1 MDTNDIGKF
10 ISMKMA
16 MMGNDEPLYS
26 VSRSANSIRDAVKEA
41 NAALEAY
48 MKRVEENPNDYPSY
62 EDDEFVIKVELI
74 RRDGLLKR
82 KK

>member
-1 MDTNDIGKF
+1 MDSYDIGKF

-41 NAALEAY
+41 NVALEAY
-48 MKRVEENPNDYPSY
+48 MKRAEENPNDYPSY

-74 RRDGLLKR
+74 RKDGILKR

>member
-1 MDTNDIGKF
+1 MDINDIGKF
-10 ISMKMA
+10 ISMKMV

-26 VSRSANSIRDAVKEA
+26 VSRSATSIRDAVKEA
-41 NAALEAY
+41 NVALEAY

>member
-16 MMGNDEPLYS
+16 LMGNDEPLYS
-26 VSRSANSIRDAVKEA
+26 VSRSATSIRDAVKEA
-41 NAALEAY
+41 NVALEAY
-48 MKRVEENPNDYPSY
+48 MKRAEENPNDYPSY
-62 EDDEFVIKVELI
+62 EDDEFIIKVELM

>member
-1 MDTNDIGKF
+1 MDINDIGKF
-10 ISMKMA
+10 ISMKME
-16 MMGNDEPLYS
+16 MMGKDEPLYS
-26 VSRSANSIRDAVKEA
+26 VSRSATSIRDAVKEA
-41 NAALEAY
+41 NVALEAY
-48 MKRVEENPNDYPSY
+48 MKRAEENPNDYPSY